1 MNKNIYIKNLKAL
14 QGILK
19 EDINDTIGKTVQG
32 INDLKKDIED
42 GAKILRDNIEKDKKR
57 FFKKTSELYEAWE
70 DSSDMGQVIKSTR
83 QLANEIEDYGPAV
96 VNTASDWLDAAPKI
110 IYSIIAYVGVKKLWK
125 KIDLFGKYAIED
137 TKFSIDLAMNAKDY
151 SSFLKCMKTLKN
163 IQEKKWF
170 KIASYN
176 SDAVNIASNFISD
189 IKTGYIALGIALILT
204 SAILCLALGLLTKPF
219 ADIIDA
225 IQEKNFKLALQ
236 ALGKFAGIG
245 ILALPAI
252 FGIILIIVASF
263 NFEENNQGV
272 ELIKKLGPI
281 NQELA
286 KTTLLIGR
294 FANDL
299 IKKINVSK

>member
-42 GAKILRDNIEKDKKR
+42 GATKILHNNIEKEKKR
-57 FFKKTSELYEAWE
+57 FFNKTSQLYEE
-70 DSSDMGQVIKSTR
+70 YLGDSSTVGQISNTVDDLYQQFKQMPDKIGDGIVKVT
-83 QLANEIEDYGPAV
+83 IAV
-96 VNTASDWLDAAPKI
+96 L
-110 IYSIIAYVGVKKLWK
+110 AYVGAKKIWK

-137 TKFSIDLAMNAKDY
+137 TKLNIDLAMNAKEY
-151 SSFLKCMKTLKN
+151 SQFSKCMKALKN

-176 SDAVNIASNFISD
+176 SEAVNMASNFISD
-189 IKTGYIALGIALILT
+189 MKAGYIALGIALILT

-219 ADIIDA
+219 ADIISA

-236 ALGKFAGIG
+236 ALGKLSVISV
-245 ILALPAI
+245 LAFPAV
-252 FGIILIIVASF
+252 FGVILILLASF
-263 NFEENNQGV
+263 NFEDQNKASEI
-272 ELIKKLGPI
+272 IKKFGPI
-281 NQELA
+281 NQQLA

-299 IKKINVSK
+299 IKKIKVSK

>member
-19 EDINDTIGKTVQG
+19 EDINDTIGKTVQD

-42 GAKILRDNIEKDKKR
+42 GATKILHDNIDKDKKR
-57 FFKKTSELYEAWE
+57 FFNKTSQLYEE
-70 DSSDMGQVIKSTR
+70 YLGDGSTIGQISNTVDDLYQQFKQMPDKIGEGIVKVAVSV
-83 QLANEIEDYGPAV
+83 LAYIGAK
-96 VNTASDWLDAAPKI
+96 KI
-110 IYSIIAYVGVKKLWK
+110 WK

-137 TKFSIDLAMNAKDY
+137 TKLNIDLAMNAKEY
-151 SSFLKCMKTLKN
+151 SQFSKCMKALKN

-176 SDAVNIASNFISD
+176 SEAVNMASNFISD
-189 IKTGYIALGIALILT
+189 MKAGYIALGIALILT

-219 ADIIDA
+219 ADIISA

-236 ALGKFAGIG
+236 ALGKLSVISV
-245 ILALPAI
+245 LAFPAV
-252 FGIILIIVASF
+252 FGVILILLASF
-263 NFEENNQGV
+263 NFEDQNKAAEI
-272 ELIKKLGPI
+272 IKKFGPI
-281 NQELA
+281 NQQLA
-286 KTTLLIGR
+286 KTTLLIGK

-299 IKKINVSK
+299 IKKIKVSN